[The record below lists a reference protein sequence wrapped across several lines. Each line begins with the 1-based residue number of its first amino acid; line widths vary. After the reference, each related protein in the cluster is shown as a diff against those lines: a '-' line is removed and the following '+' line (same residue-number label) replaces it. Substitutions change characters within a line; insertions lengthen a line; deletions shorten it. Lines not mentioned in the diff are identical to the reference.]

1 MTPDRTSPATDPA
14 PLPLIGPYV
23 PWLPAPD
30 LPEPAAGHGLSGAR
44 IAVKDVIDLAGAPT
58 GNGHPLLLAGAVPA
72 ARHADCLG
80 RLVDA
85 GAVPAGKAHTDELAY
100 SLGGTNAHYGAPANP
115 AAPGHLCGGS
125 SSGTAAAVA
134 GGLADI
140 GLGTDTAG
148 SIRVPASYCGLYGLR
163 PSHARADRTGISPLA
178 PSFDTPG
185 LLTRSLPL
193 LRDAAAVLLAGTEA
207 DARPPLR
214 VLAPADLWSL
224 ATGQV
229 RAALEPALDRLV
241 DGLGL
246 PVDRAPLFDDLAPVS
261 HADARDA
268 FKTVQAAEVWRA
280 HGPWVTRARPVFGPH
295 VTERL
300 RVAAGVDAAREKAAR
315 ARVLAVA
322 RWLGGRLD
330 GAVLAIPATPAPA
343 PAHAAS
349 STTDRDAL
357 LALTCLAGLGGL
369 PALTVPGPRVG
380 GLPVGLCLLTVP
392 GGDERLVAAG
402 MAMEPGRV

>member
-1 MTPDRTSPATDPA
+1 MTSVRTSPAADPA

-23 PWLPAPD
+23 PWLPTPD
-30 LPEPAAGHGLSGAR
+30 LPEPAAAHGLSGAR

-58 GNGHPLLLAGAVPA
+58 GNGHPLLLADAVPA
-72 ARHADCLG
+72 VRHADCLG

-163 PSHARADRTGISPLA
+163 PTHARADRTGISPLA

-185 LLTRSLPL
+185 ILTRSLPL
-193 LRDAAAVLLAGTEA
+193 LQDAAAVLLAGTEA
-207 DARPPLR
+207 DDRPPLR
-214 VLAPADLWSL
+214 VLAPTDLWSL
-224 ATGQV
+224 ATGEV
-229 RAALEPALDRLV
+229 RAALAPALGRLAG
-241 DGLGL
+241 GLGL
-246 PVDRAPLFDDLAPVS
+246 PVDRAALFDDLAPVS

-280 HGPWVTRARPVFGPH
+280 HGPWVERARPDFGPH

-300 RVAAGVDAAREKAAR
+300 RIAAGVDAAREKAAR

-322 RWLGGRLD
+322 RWLGRRLD
-330 GAVLAIPATPAPA
+330 GAVLAIPATPTPA

-349 STTDRDAL
+349 STADRDAL

-369 PALTVPGPRVG
+369 PALAVPGPRVR

-392 GGDERLVAAG
+392 GGDERLIAAG
-402 MAMEPGRV
+402 LSMEPGRA

>member
-1 MTPDRTSPATDPA
+1 MTSVRTSPAADPA

-23 PWLPAPD
+23 PWLPVAG
-30 LPEPAAGHGLSGAR
+30 LPEPAAGRGLSGAR
-44 IAVKDVIDLAGAPT
+44 IAVKDVIDLAGTPT
-58 GNGHPLLLAGAVPA
+58 GNGHPLLLAEAVPA
-72 ARHADCLG
+72 TRHADCLG
-80 RLVDA
+80 RLIDA

-134 GGLADI
+134 GRLADI

-193 LRDAAAVLLAGTEA
+193 LRDAAAALLAGTEA
-207 DARPPLR
+207 DDRAPVR

-224 ATGQV
+224 ATGPV
-229 RAALEPALDRLV
+229 RAALAPALDRLV
-241 DGLGL
+241 EGLDL
-246 PVDRAPLFDDLAPVS
+246 PLDRSPLFDGLAPVP
-261 HADARDA
+261 HTEARDA

-280 HGPWVTRARPVFGPH
+280 HGPWVTRARPAFGPH
-295 VTERL
+295 VAERL
-300 RVAAGVDAAREKAAR
+300 RIAAGVDGAREEAAR
-315 ARVLAVA
+315 ARVSAVA
-322 RWLGGRLD
+322 RWLGRRLD
-330 GAVLAIPATPAPA
+330 GAVLAIPATPTPA
-343 PAHAAS
+343 PAHASTS
-349 STTDRDAL
+349 SADRDAL

-369 PALTVPGPRVG
+369 PALTVPGPRSE

-392 GGDERLVAAG
+392 GGDERLIAAG
-402 MAMEPGRV
+402 MSMEPRRA